1 VGRLPREG
9 HLLSQN
15 GGASFAGD
23 GLSPKGVADG
33 DRLFLETTRRFAPQ
47 KLARE
52 DVLAALRLAGIE
64 PGKPVVDLGC
74 GYGRHLRELLQWGHR
89 AVGIDRSALLLDE
102 ARLEAPGAT
111 LLRGDLRALPLHAG
125 SMAAAFCFYSSMFL
139 GSEEDA
145 AFALTEAARVLRP
158 GGSLVLT
165 TDNPLRLAARPVAH
179 FEEDV
184 PGLGH
189 VVEESSYDAG
199 KAVDTV
205 HKSLRT
211 PSGEHLHATFTIRYY
226 APDELASL
234 AAAAGMTFLR
244 TDEPLTDS
252 TPQLIALLEKA

>member
-1 VGRLPREG
+1 M
-9 HLLSQN
+9 
-15 GGASFAGD
+15 
-23 GLSPKGVADG
+23 
-33 DRLFLETTRRFAPQ
+33 
-47 KLARE
+47 
-52 DVLAALRLAGIE
+52 
-64 PGKPVVDLGC
+64 VDLGC

-89 AVGIDRSALLLDE
+89 VVGIDRSALLLGE

-139 GSEEDA
+139 GSDEDA
-145 AFALTEAARVLRP
+145 AFALTEVARVLRP

-189 VVEESSYDAG
+189 VVEESSFDAG
-199 KAVDTV
+199 KGVDTV

-226 APDELASL
+226 APDDLRSL
-234 AAAAGMTFLR
+234 AAAAGLTFLR
-244 TDEPLTDS
+244 TDEPLTET